1 MAGSPAAAGGTTTRS
16 HAATAAPIHDAARP
30 GMQRDDMS
38 NSALVLDDV
47 HLTLTSK
54 AGPVNILRGVSLT
67 AGQGESIA
75 VVGPS
80 GAGKSTLLAIVAGLE
95 QADRGRVIVVGTD
108 IGGLG
113 ESALAAFRRRAV
125 GIVFQAFHLIP
136 TMTALENVALPLE
149 LGSHDDPFGAARA
162 ALETVG
168 LGARLHHFPSQL
180 SGGEQQRV
188 ALARAFVPEPEV
200 LLADEPTGNLDGET
214 GRAVMGELFRLRE
227 ARGSTLI
234 LVTHDH
240 ALAAQCDRMVHI
252 ADGRIVSA
260 AGA

>member
-1 MAGSPAAAGGTTTRS
+1 M
-16 HAATAAPIHDAARP
+16 
-30 GMQRDDMS
+30 
-38 NSALVLDDV
+38 VLDDV

-54 AGPVNILRGVSLT
+54 AGPVNILRGLT
-67 AGQGESIA
+67 FTARRDESIA
-75 VVGPS
+75 VLGPS
-80 GAGKSTLLAIVAGLE
+80 GAGKSTVLAIIAGLE
-95 QADRGRVIVVGTD
+95 RADRGRVIVSGTD

-113 ESALAAFRRRAV
+113 ESALAAFRRSAV

-149 LGSHDDPFGAARA
+149 LGTHADPFGAARE

-168 LGARLHHFPSQL
+168 LAERLQHYPSQL

-188 ALARAFVPEPEV
+188 AMARAFVPRPDV

-214 GRAVMGELFRLRE
+214 GGAVMGELFRLRAE
-227 ARGSTLI
+227 RGSTLI

-240 ALAAQCDRMVHI
+240 ELAAQCERTVHI
-252 ADGRIVSA
+252 ADGRIVA
-260 AGA
+260 PAEG

>member
-1 MAGSPAAAGGTTTRS
+1 M
-16 HAATAAPIHDAARP
+16 
-30 GMQRDDMS
+30 
-38 NSALVLDDV
+38 VLDDV

-54 AGPVNILRGVSLT
+54 AGPVNILRGVSFT
-67 AGQGESIA
+67 AQRSESIA
-75 VVGPS
+75 VLGPS
-80 GAGKSTLLAIVAGLE
+80 GAGKSTLLAIIAGLE
-95 QADRGRVIVVGTD
+95 RADRGRVIVSGIA

-113 ESALAAFRRRAV
+113 ESDLAAFRRKAV

-149 LGSHDDPFGAARA
+149 LGTHGDPFGAARE
-162 ALETVG
+162 ALESVG
-168 LGARLHHFPSQL
+168 LGERLQHYPSQL

-188 ALARAFVPEPEV
+188 ALARAFVPQPDV

-214 GRAVMGELFRLRE
+214 GGAVMGELFRLRA

-240 ALAAQCDRMVHI
+240 ALAGQCDRMVHI
-252 ADGRIVSA
+252 ADGRIVA
-260 AGA
+260 PAEG

>member
-1 MAGSPAAAGGTTTRS
+1 M
-16 HAATAAPIHDAARP
+16 
-30 GMQRDDMS
+30 
-38 NSALVLDDV
+38 VLDDV

-54 AGPVNILRGVSLT
+54 AGPVNILRGLSFT
-67 AGQGESIA
+67 ARRDESIA
-75 VVGPS
+75 VLGPS

-95 QADRGRVIVVGTD
+95 RADSGRVVVSGTD

-149 LGSHDDPFGAARA
+149 LGTHADPFGAARE

-168 LGARLHHFPSQL
+168 LGERVHHYPSQL

-188 ALARAFVPEPEV
+188 AMARAFVPRPDV

-214 GRAVMGELFRLRE
+214 GSAVMGELFRLRTE
-227 ARGSTLI
+227 RGSTLI

-240 ALAAQCDRMVHI
+240 ELAAQCDRMVHI
-252 ADGRIVSA
+252 ADGRIVASA
-260 AGA
+260 EG

>member
-1 MAGSPAAAGGTTTRS
+1 V
-16 HAATAAPIHDAARP
+16 
-30 GMQRDDMS
+30 
-38 NSALVLDDV
+38 VLDDV

-54 AGPVNILRGVSLT
+54 AGPVNILRGVSLDAT
-67 AGQGESIA
+67 RGESIA
-75 VVGPS
+75 VLGPS

-95 QADRGRVIVVGTD
+95 RADSGRVIVSGTD
-108 IGGLG
+108 IGTLG
-113 ESALAAFRRRAV
+113 ESALAAFRRGAV

-149 LGSHDDPFGAARA
+149 LGAHADPFDAARA
-162 ALETVG
+162 ALASVG
-168 LGARLHHFPSQL
+168 LDHRLQHYPSQL

-188 ALARAFVPEPEV
+188 AMARAFVPEPDV

-214 GRAVMGELFRLRE
+214 GGAVMAELFRLRA

-240 ALAAQCDRMVHI
+240 ALAAQCDRTVHI
-252 ADGRIVSA
+252 ADGRIVA
-260 AGA
+260 EGGPIP

>member
-1 MAGSPAAAGGTTTRS
+1 M
-16 HAATAAPIHDAARP
+16 
-30 GMQRDDMS
+30 
-38 NSALVLDDV
+38 VLDDV

-54 AGPVNILRGVSLT
+54 AGPVNILRGVSFT
-67 AGQGESIA
+67 AERDQSIA
-75 VVGPS
+75 VLGPS
-80 GAGKSTLLAIVAGLE
+80 GAGKSTLLAIIAGLE
-95 QADRGRVIVVGTD
+95 RADSGRVIVGGND
-108 IGGLG
+108 IAGLG
-113 ESALAAFRRRAV
+113 ESALAAFRRGAV

-149 LGSHDDPFGAARA
+149 LGTHGDPFGAARE

-168 LGARLHHFPSQL
+168 LGHRLQHYPSQL

-188 ALARAFVPEPEV
+188 ALARAFVPQPDV

-214 GRAVMGELFRLRE
+214 GGAVMGELFRLRAE
-227 ARGSTLI
+227 RGSTLI

-252 ADGRIVSA
+252 ADGRIA
-260 AGA
+260 PPAEG

>member
-1 MAGSPAAAGGTTTRS
+1 M
-16 HAATAAPIHDAARP
+16 
-30 GMQRDDMS
+30 
-38 NSALVLDDV
+38 VLDDV

-54 AGPVNILRGVSLT
+54 AGPVNILRGVSLD
-67 AGQGESIA
+67 AARGESIA
-75 VVGPS
+75 VLGPS

-95 QADRGRVIVVGTD
+95 RADSGRVIVSGTD
-108 IGGLG
+108 ISALG

-149 LGSHDDPFGAARA
+149 LGAHGDPFAAARA
-162 ALETVG
+162 ALASVG
-168 LGARLHHFPSQL
+168 LDHRLQHYPSQL

-188 ALARAFVPEPEV
+188 AMARAFVPEPDV

-214 GRAVMGELFRLRE
+214 GGAVMGELFRLR
-227 ARGSTLI
+227 AVRGSTLI

-240 ALAAQCDRMVHI
+240 ALAAQCDRTVHI
-252 ADGRIVSA
+252 ADGRIVA
-260 AGA
+260 EGA

>member
-1 MAGSPAAAGGTTTRS
+1 M
-16 HAATAAPIHDAARP
+16 
-30 GMQRDDMS
+30 
-38 NSALVLDDV
+38 VLDDV

-54 AGPVNILRGVSLT
+54 AGPVNILRGVSLD
-67 AGQGESIA
+67 AARGESIA
-75 VVGPS
+75 VLGPS

-95 QADRGRVIVVGTD
+95 RADSGRVIVSGTD
-108 IGGLG
+108 IGALG

-149 LGSHDDPFGAARA
+149 LGAHEDPFEAARA
-162 ALETVG
+162 ALASVG
-168 LGARLHHFPSQL
+168 LDHRLQHYPSQL

-188 ALARAFVPEPEV
+188 AMARAFVPEPDV

-214 GRAVMGELFRLRE
+214 GGAVMAELFRLRA

-240 ALAAQCDRMVHI
+240 ALAAQCDRTVHI
-252 ADGRIVSA
+252 ADGRIVA
-260 AGA
+260 EGA

>member
-1 MAGSPAAAGGTTTRS
+1 M
-16 HAATAAPIHDAARP
+16 
-30 GMQRDDMS
+30 
-38 NSALVLDDV
+38 VLDDV
-47 HLTLTSK
+47 HLTLHSR

-67 AGQGESIA
+67 VARSESVA
-75 VVGPS
+75 VLGPS

-95 QADRGRVIVVGTD
+95 QADHGRVIVGGTD

-113 ESALAAFRRRAV
+113 ESALAAFRRKAV

-149 LGSHDDPFGAARA
+149 LGAHPDPFIEARA
-162 ALETVG
+162 ALESVG
-168 LGARLHHFPSQL
+168 LGARVQHYPSQL

-188 ALARAFVPEPEV
+188 ALARAFAPAPAV

-214 GRAVMGELFRLRE
+214 GGAVMGRLFGLRAE
-227 ARGSTLI
+227 RGSTLI

-240 ALAAQCDRMVHI
+240 ALAARCDQIVHI
-252 ADGRIVSA
+252 ADGRIMPASP
-260 AGA
+260 